1 VKRVIFSLYIDIPE
15 DELDYQPP
23 YHNDTISKTIRTKEK
38 LKEYYAWLKSMQQ
51 RYAESIGIDYKLFE
65 YDKKYIEYKNMFN
78 KKYPEITSYN
88 IVNFYKIHLMYEMSK
103 HYDEILYLDFD
114 AIPISNRNFFDYW
127 DVTKN
132 GVAIF
137 RNARHV
143 DRIDNQLY
151 RSQERYERKGKAFSI
166 RSPTAKYWNARA
178 LLIDQ
183 NMSGSNDVYNTGI
196 VGISA
201 KDLDKLNYFE
211 DFTSLLNLMTELKN
225 DSDGMWPE
233 YLRDMFGWDNETIW
247 SFRMNA
253 NGVGVQ
259 WLDEKW
265 HHFMDK
271 WSYIPKETN
280 LVHVINKDF
289 QYVKEWYEKNN
300 F

>member
-1 VKRVIFSLYIDIPE
+1 MKRVIFSLYVDIPE
-15 DELDYQPP
+15 HELDYQPP

-38 LKEYYAWLKSMQQ
+38 LKEYYSWLKSMHV
-51 RYAESIGIDYKLFE
+51 RYAKSIGIEYKLFE

-78 KKYPEITSYN
+78 EKYPQITSYN
-88 IVNFYKIHLMYEMSK
+88 IVNFYKIHLMYEMAK
-103 HYDEILYLDFD
+103 DYDEILYLDFD
-114 AIPISNRNFFDYW
+114 AIPISNINFFDYW